1 MNMTRRQIREYATQA
16 LHTSIFQSDLSA
28 EILIQQLP
36 INHIEQ
42 EKELAF
48 EDYPEYLV
56 TLVSGVMKH
65 QEEIDQLIQQH
76 LKNWKINRLSRL
88 DLTILR
94 LAVYELMYHPEIPKK
109 VVINEAL
116 ELAKTYSDDTS
127 RKFIN
132 GVLSSIVISVNS
144 DQ

>member
-76 LKNWKINRLSRL
+76 LKNWKIDRLSRL

-94 LAVYELMYHPEIPKK
+94 LAVYELMYHPEIPEK

-132 GVLSSIVISVNS
+132 GVLSSIVRSVNS

>member
-16 LHTSIFQSDLSA
+16 LHTSIFQPDLSV

-42 EKELAF
+42 EQELAF

-65 QEEIDQLIQQH
+65 QEEMDQLIQQH

-94 LAVYELMYHPEIPKK
+94 LAVYELMYHPEIPEK

-116 ELAKTYSDDTS
+116 ELAKIYSDDTS